1 MIQTSFFPQPKKVE
15 RTRKDILKEITGKE
29 RLCDLY
35 PVRYINRKTGD
46 ICSKSFYFESGKRKT
61 GRSQFFFNNE
71 WVYKEKIP
79 VERESRRLK
88 ESTLHF
94 FMRKIKEA
102 MRNSNRCWKKENREL
117 LGVNEFEDKW
127 NCADKLQVHFDKQVK
142 KYGYMCPITHIAF
155 TTIRKQEIIRTHEKI
170 ITNISADRLFDNINY
185 TKQNVL
191 FTSLGW
197 NLARLNFSLEDIE
210 KLFPGEYIERYK
222 KIVLER
228 FPNSKGFIKG

>member
-1 MIQTSFFPQPKKVE
+1 MIQTSFFPQLEKVE
-15 RTRKDILKEITGKE
+15 RTRRDILKEITGKE
-29 RLCDLY
+29 RFCDLY
-35 PVRYINRKTGD
+35 PIRYVHPKTG
-46 ICSKSFYFESGKRKT
+46 IVCSKSHYLEGGRRKT
-61 GRSQFFFNNE
+61 GRAQFFINNE

-79 VERESRRLK
+79 EERESRRLR
-88 ESTLHF
+88 ESTLSF
-94 FMRKIKEA
+94 FMRKVKEA
-102 MRNSNRCWKKENREL
+102 MKTTNKNWKKENREV

-127 NCADKLQVHFDKQVK
+127 NCANKLRVHFDEQVK
-142 KYGYMCPITHIAF
+142 KYGYMCPITHINF
-155 TTIRKQEIIRTHEKI
+155 TTVRRQERKRTHKRI
-170 ITNISADRLFDNINY
+170 ITNVSADRLFDHINY

-228 FPNSKGFIKG
+228 FPNSKDYE

>member
-1 MIQTSFFPQPKKVE
+1 MYIKKQVLFAAKASIQKVE
-15 RTRKDILKEITGKE
+15 KKKQ
-29 RLCDLY
+29 
-35 PVRYINRKTGD
+35 
-46 ICSKSFYFESGKRKT
+46 
-61 GRSQFFFNNE
+61 GRQQFFFNNE
-71 WVYKEKIP
+71 WVYKEKLP
-79 VERESRRLK
+79 EERESRRLR
-88 ESTLHF
+88 ESTLSF

-102 MRNSNRCWKKENREL
+102 MRNTNRCWKEDNREV

-127 NCADKLQVHFDKQVK
+127 NCADKLRVHFDEQVK
-142 KYGYMCPITHIAF
+142 KYGYMCPVTHIAF
-155 TTIRKQEIIRTHEKI
+155 TTIRRQERKRTHEKI
-170 ITNISADRLFDNINY
+170 ITNVSADRLFDNINY